1 MFIIECILAVPR
13 KLTEQMKQF
22 FFLIEREMQ
31 NVYTYNA
38 KKETDNLLT
47 FKQIKDL
54 WRNNASSSKASRHR
68 WKQL

>member
-1 MFIIECILAVPR
+1 MYSCCAKKTNRTNETV
-13 KLTEQMKQF
+13 